1 MIRTVPK
8 SNREI
13 IETWTNW
20 IHIIHI
26 HSYMMSHFAAL
37 KKALHKQLLK
47 G

>member
-20 IHIIHI
+20 IHIIH
-26 HSYMMSHFAAL
+26 SYMMSHFSAL